1 MELIKPNVKNEWG
14 NLKEIIV
21 GSAIN
26 HNKFPQ

>member
-21 GSAIN
+21 GNQSL
-26 HNKFPQ
+26 HKFPQ